1 MFHRFVYN
9 FVYLYLNACPCR
21 TEGDDVEI
29 VDAPA
34 ASAEEL
40 KRKAKAGGEVVE
52 DGVVCIE

>member
-1 MFHRFVYN
+1 M
-9 FVYLYLNACPCR
+9 CPCR